1 LTKALKICLEPGCF
15 GLSDQSRCPE
25 HRRARERFRGSA
37 AARGYDARYRRLRK
51 QAIDAHIARYGQ
63 VCPGYGVSPHT
74 ATRAELSVDHIV
86 PLADGGRNDPS
97 NFQVICLTCNKRKG
111 RATDVAVDRPLSRS
125 AASKPATGHLI
136 A

>member
-1 LTKALKICLEPGCF
+1 MTKALKICLEPGCF
-15 GLSDQSRCPE
+15 GLSEQSRCPE
-25 HRRARERFRGSA
+25 HRRARERYRGSA

-63 VCPGYGVSPHT
+63 VCPGYGVPPHT

-86 PLADGGRNDPS
+86 PLVDGGRNDPS

-111 RATDVAVDRPLSRS
+111 RATDVAVDRRVAS
-125 AASKPATGHLI
+125 AQAQNPARRPLI